1 MPGSGMTPSST
12 AFDWSL
18 GRRWVSPPAMPT
30 TTHMVSMVV
39 QLIKSVLYPGC
50 SRLTFGGPAAEE
62 IYGKRKG
69 GFADVIHFIAAVKT
83 SCELLVS
90 NCCLGQCVRSQWS
103 QIFVI

>member
-1 MPGSGMTPSST
+1 
-12 AFDWSL
+12 
-18 GRRWVSPPAMPT
+18 MPT

-69 GFADVIHFIAAVKT
+69 GFADVIHFIVAAKT

-90 NCCLGQCVRSQWS
+90 NCCLDQCVRSQWS